1 MIIGR
6 VVGNVIS
13 VIKDPSYTGF
23 KLMVVQEINIDGS
36 DAGEYY
42 ISADLIGVGPG
53 ETVMVTNGTSS
64 RATAETYEKP
74 IDSVIIAKIDRLI
87 FKDREL
93 DLKDQDSFS

>member
-1 MIIGR
+1 MILGRIIGN
-6 VVGNVIS
+6 VVS
-13 VIKDPSYTGF
+13 VVKDPSYQGF

-36 DAGEYY
+36 NAGKSY

-64 RATAETYEKP
+64 RATDETYERP

-93 DLKDQDSFS
+93 ELKDIDPAS

>member
-1 MIIGR
+1 MILGRIIGNM
-6 VVGNVIS
+6 VS
-13 VIKDPSYTGF
+13 VIKDPSYEGF
-23 KLMVVQEINIDGS
+23 KLMVVQELNIDGS
-36 DAGEYY
+36 NNGKSY

-64 RATAETYEKP
+64 RATDETYEKP

-93 DLKDQDSFS
+93 DLKDMDPAS